1 MLLGYT
7 SKQVKVLLVKH
18 VLMLSFTQGIAAFC
32 PLSWLPGILARSWF
46 HAVFFHCSYSSA
58 LDQAKAMGHILS
70 IAKDKLYECDIVAW
84 TFRAM
89 VQLKR
94 M

>member
-1 MLLGYT
+1 MEEAQLDGILL
-7 SKQVKVLLVKH
+7 LLV
-18 VLMLSFTQGIAAFC
+18 SC
-32 PLSWLPGILARSWF
+32 S
-46 HAVFFHCSYSSA
+46 FFHCSNSSA

-70 IAKDKLYECDIVAW
+70 IAKDKLYDCNIVAW

-94 M
+94 K